1 MRRLE
6 LPDNV
11 QVTMQV
17 WDIGGQSI
25 FSKMITTYIFE
36 ANAVSVISTVHQI
49 DDVFQMVIGRPSLR
63 YNEPVV
69 LLRFGRLAGVGEAN
83 LRGS

>member
-1 MRRLE
+1 MRRLD
-6 LPDNV
+6 LPGNV

-36 ANAVSVISTVHQI
+36 ANAV
-49 DDVFQMVIGRPSLR
+49 
-63 YNEPVV
+63 
-69 LLRFGRLAGVGEAN
+69 LLTYDITN
-83 LRGS
+83 

>member
-36 ANAVSVISTVHQI
+36 ANAVSVNS
-49 DDVFQMVIGRPSLR
+49 
-63 YNEPVV
+63 
-69 LLRFGRLAGVGEAN
+69 
-83 LRGS
+83 

>member
-36 ANAVSVISTVHQI
+36 ANAVSQ
-49 DDVFQMVIGRPSLR
+49 RSLKFLTNFFSFLGYLGIR
-63 YNEPVV
+63 HYELAVV
-69 LLRFGRLAGVGEAN
+69 LGSGRLARAGEAN
-83 LRGS
+83 IRGA

>member
-36 ANAVSVISTVHQI
+36 ANAVSHRSFKFLT
-49 DDVFQMVIGRPSLR
+49 FLLSLGYLGIR
-63 YNEPVV
+63 HYELAVV
-69 LLRFGRLAGVGEAN
+69 LGSGRLARAGEAN
-83 LRGS
+83 IRGA